1 MNLQLRKNKKMIFK
15 KKKKKFKSIINAIFG
30 KIMVNET
37 KHRDIKFV
45 LEISKIVMYDLW
57 HDYVKPMDGEGSY

>member
-1 MNLQLRKNKKMIFK
+1 MNLQLRKNKKMILK

-30 KIMVNET
+30 KIMVNER

-45 LEISKIVMYDLW
+45 LEISKIVIW